1 MAGGTIMYIS
11 EESAAVARK
20 TVKCHQGNR
29 FFALLSYCCLP
40 LFPQSIPVSALDD
53 RGMEVVIMTV
63 NIKHHYDEK
72 R

>member
-1 MAGGTIMYIS
+1 
-11 EESAAVARK
+11 
-20 TVKCHQGNR
+20 
-29 FFALLSYCCLP
+29 
-40 LFPQSIPVSALDD
+40 VSALND